1 MKLFPVYLLIII
13 LLGIIPDPPADES
26 IPPQRPVPIV
36 VGTITPGYPYRYYI
50 PVYYANSTN

>member
-13 LLGIIPDPPADES
+13 LLGIIDPPADEP

-36 VGTITPGYPYRYYI
+36 VGTITPSYPYL
-50 PVYYANSTN
+50 VYVPIYMQK